1 MKIIITILVGSIVWK
16 LINEFNH
23 DNLELILKML
33 IDFIQLSIM
42 EIEVV
47 FQSLQT
53 LKMLRGDMYQTVN
66 LVIAGSK
73 KRIYILILL
82 TPDPLQL

>member
-47 FQSLQT
+47 FQSMQT
-53 LKMLRGDMYQTVN
+53 LKCKRRHVSD
-66 LVIAGSK
+66 SK
-73 KRIYILILL
+73 PCKLLEVRKSIY
-82 TPDPLQL
+82 

>member
-1 MKIIITILVGSIVWK
+1 MKTIITILVGSIVWK

-23 DNLELILKML
+23 DNPELILKVL

-47 FQSLQT
+47 FQSMQN
-53 LKMLRGDMYQTVN
+53 LKM
-66 LVIAGSK
+66 
-73 KRIYILILL
+73 
-82 TPDPLQL
+82 

>member
-1 MKIIITILVGSIVWK
+1 MYVRQFMKTIITILVGSIVSK

-23 DNLELILKML
+23 DNPELILKVL

-47 FQSLQT
+47 FQSMQN
-53 LKMLRGDMYQTVN
+53 LKM
-66 LVIAGSK
+66 
-73 KRIYILILL
+73 
-82 TPDPLQL
+82 

>member
-23 DNLELILKML
+23 NNIELILNML

-47 FQSLQT
+47 FQSMQT
-53 LKMLRGDMYQTVN
+53 LKM
-66 LVIAGSK
+66 
-73 KRIYILILL
+73 
-82 TPDPLQL
+82 

>member
-47 FQSLQT
+47 FQSMQT
-53 LKMLRGDMYQTVN
+53 LKM
-66 LVIAGSK
+66 
-73 KRIYILILL
+73 
-82 TPDPLQL
+82 

>member
-16 LINEFNH
+16 IINEFNN
-23 DNLELILKML
+23 DNLGLILKVL
-33 IDFIQLSIM
+33 IDFIKLSIM

-53 LKMLRGDMYQTVN
+53 LKMLREDMYQTVN
-66 LVIAGSK
+66 LVNCWK
-73 KRIYILILL
+73 
-82 TPDPLQL
+82 